1 VLFRSLLIFLLSIAF
16 LNAEDKEFKKIFEY
30 HKIEG
35 TLLITTLKSNE
46 LYIYNKKR
54 ADLRFTAASTFK
66 IPHTLIALNEELI
79 KKESDI
85 IKWDGIK
92 RGYELWNKDQTLQSA
107 ISVSCVWCY
116 KQFTKKISKEKYID
130 YLSKFNYGNKTVG
143 KDKSSFWLNGDLR
156 ISAYEQIDF
165 LKKLYNYNLPVKS
178 SYINIV
184 KKILTVDK
192 NGKYELRA
200 KSGWDGT
207 TGWYV
212 GYLEKGKKTYFFAM
226 NGKIKRDQLGLR
238 EKIVKEAFRAKKII
252 DPR

>member
-1 VLFRSLLIFLLSIAF
+1 MLFRSLFIALLSIVF
-16 LNAEDKEFKKIFEY
+16 LNAEDKELKKIFED

-35 TLLITTLKSNE
+35 TLVISTLKSDE

-54 ADLRFTAASTFK
+54 ADQRFTAASTFK
-66 IPHTLIALNEELI
+66 IPHTLIALNEKLI
-79 KKESDI
+79 KKETDI

-92 RGYELWNKDQTLQSA
+92 RGYELWNKDQTLRSA

-165 LKKLYNYNLPVKS
+165 LKKLYNYNLPLKS

-192 NGKYELRA
+192 NGKYELKA

-212 GYLEKGKKTYFFAM
+212 GYVKSNNKVYFFAL
-226 NGKIKRDQLGLR
+226 NGDIKREELKLR
-238 EKIVKEAFRAKKII
+238 KDIVYKALKSKNII
-252 DPR
+252 